1 MRIRGQETDGHL
13 ELPRET
19 LSKKKVLF
27 ITHLYYPS
35 IGGAERVFQRIA
47 EGLATRGY
55 SVTVLTSDALSTEQ
69 YFTWTDNKLPGHEN
83 VNGVQVIREP
93 LDSTLY
99 KILKILNIFN
109 KLGRASIYYRPLI
122 FGPHFFAKFK
132 EVLREE
138 YDAII
143 AGPTPTSTIYY
154 GILCKKKHP
163 SSKLIIFPHMH
174 IADRLHT
181 SPINRWAIK
190 AADAVFTLTEAES
203 KYLVRKGIKEQRIKR
218 IVNGVDDF
226 LLEEKPQMDDELNDY
241 VLYLGQEGGHK
252 RIPLLIRAMKNIWKR
267 GYENKLVIAGARTY
281 FSPTLDKLIAE
292 LPQPYRSKIHRF
304 NDIPE
309 EQKVKLLDNCRV
321 MVNPSTYEAFGLVFL
336 EAWARKKPVIGARIE
351 AIQEIIKDGQNGF
364 LFESKSIRDLQRKL
378 LRILDDRS
386 LAANLGETGYK
397 AVKEKYTWNK
407 IIDQIDVFLP

>member
-1 MRIRGQETDGHL
+1 MN
-13 ELPRET
+13 
-19 LSKKKVLF
+19 KKKILF
-27 ITHLYYPS
+27 ITHLYFPS

-47 EGLATRGY
+47 EGLAKRGY

-69 YFTWTDNKLPGHEN
+69 YFTWTDNQLPGHET

-93 LDSTLY
+93 LDSKLY
-99 KILKILNIFN
+99 KTLKILNIFN

-138 YDAII
+138 YDTII

-154 GILCKKKHP
+154 GILYKKKHP
-163 SSKLIIFPHMH
+163 RSKLIIFPHMH

-190 AADAVFTLTEAES
+190 AADAVFTLTESES
-203 KYLVRKGIKEQRIKR
+203 NYLAKKGVKKHRIKR

-226 LLEEKPQMDDELNDY
+226 LLEEKLRIDDKLSDY

-252 RIPLLIRAMKNIWKR
+252 RIPLLIRAMINIWKK

-292 LPQPYRSKIHRF
+292 LPQQYRSKIHRF

-309 EQKVKLLDNCRV
+309 EQKLTLLDNCRV

-336 EAWARKKPVIGARIE
+336 EAWARKKPVIGAKIE
-351 AIQEIIKDGQNGF
+351 AIQEIVRDGKNGL
-364 LFESKSIRDLQRKL
+364 LFESKSIRDLERKL
-378 LRILDDRS
+378 LSILDDRS
-386 LAANLGETGYK
+386 LAANLGELGYK
-397 AVKEKYTWNK
+397 DVIDKYTWEK
-407 IIDQIDVFLP
+407 VVARIDESLV